1 MAIVRRLRLAGTVAI
16 LLLVCSVAV
25 AVQTGSSA
33 QSQVEDAANHSRP
46 HSEQAYSLPPDKL
59 AQAIALNKIRVSLD
73 IAGSLWSLVVL
84 GGLLASGAAARL
96 DAFAKETTR
105 NRWLQGVVFF
115 GVLVAILALANLP
128 LDAMG
133 HAASLR
139 YMISVQSWP
148 GWLGDQG

>member
-1 MAIVRRLRLAGTVAI
+1 MAIVRHLRFAGTVAI

-25 AVQTGSSA
+25 AVQADSA
-33 QSQVEDAANHSRP
+33 AQKQAEPEASHSRP

-73 IAGSLWSLVVL
+73 IAGSLWGLIVL

-96 DAFAKETTR
+96 DAFTRETTR
-105 NRWLQGVVFF
+105 RRWLQGILFF
-115 GVLVAILALANLP
+115 AVLLAILALANLP

-139 YMISVQSWP
+139 YRISVQSWP
-148 GWLGDQG
+148 GWLGD